1 MASPA
6 ARHELPEILTRFV
19 GEDFVRVESE
29 HVRLDGSTFPV
40 VAELLSV
47 ADDQGRLKSRIAW
60 FEDLS

>member
-1 MASPA
+1 
-6 ARHELPEILTRFV
+6 
-19 GEDFVRVESE
+19 
-29 HVRLDGSTFPV
+29 V